1 MDIRKSIGLESWANL
16 PEIDKIKQFIMYRG
30 FKMIQSSSI
39 NDLFVQNN
47 IVISIRKLR
56 VNENEKRQN

>member
-16 PEIDKIKQFIMYRG
+16 PEIEKIKQFIMYQG

-39 NDLFVQNN
+39 NDLYVQKN

-56 VNENEKRQN
+56 MSTNEK